1 AGHPRSRWRRVAQS
15 IGECSCR
22 SGDLWIRTMRRSFI
36 ERFGAREI
44 AFDSRPLLVED
55 AEAHLRMRLALL
67 GRQIEPVRCLAIIL
81 HSLAGALAEAFHV
94 TPTERRLRE
103 RESLVRSFSE
113 PLHGFGF
120 APGDAASFSKVH
132 GESVHG
138 INLALFGGLAKPEHG
153 L

>member
-1 AGHPRSRWRRVAQS
+1 GAGQVSLH
-15 IGECSCR
+15 SCP
-22 SGDLWIRTMRRSFI
+22 LFI
-36 ERFGAREI
+36 EQ
-44 AFDSRPLLVED
+44 

-67 GRQIEPVRCLAIIL
+67 SRQVEPICGLAIIL
-81 HSLAGALAEAFHV
+81 HSLAGAFAEAFHV
-94 TPTERRLRE
+94 TPTGRRLRE
-103 RESLVRSFSE
+103 RESLVPSFSE
-113 PLHGFGF
+113 PLHGFGL